1 MPPHPWNIS
10 PFREMQKKTCD
21 CLPSTNGEMV
31 RWFGFDDLMEGQILI
46 SIPILNGMTLISL
59 KITKR
64 GGSTKIS
71 PKITISKLLMEIKI
85 QNISPTKFLKYLYWT
100 KPLKIM
106 EIKIQNI
113 SPTKFLKSLYGTK
126 PLKTCTC
133 MTWIVGFFFFMRLGR
148 PMAKRWL
155 WDPCKSIWT

>member
-10 PFREMQKKTCD
+10 SFRGMQKKTWD
-21 CLPSTNGEMV
+21 FLPLTNGKMM
-31 RWFGFDDLMEGQILI
+31 RWFGFDLMEGQILI
-46 SIPILNGMTLISL
+46 SISILDWTTLIFL
-59 KITKR
+59 KINER
-64 GGSTKIS
+64 GGSTKVS
-71 PKITISKLLMEIKI
+71 PKITISRLLMEIKF
-85 QNISPTKFLKYLYWT
+85 QNISPTKFLKYLYWI

-133 MTWIVGFFFFMRLGR
+133 MTWIVGFFFFFFFHETWAAHGQKMIMR
-148 PMAKRWL
+148 PM
-155 WDPCKSIWT
+155 

>member
-1 MPPHPWNIS
+1 
-10 PFREMQKKTCD
+10 
-21 CLPSTNGEMV
+21 MV

-59 KITKR
+59 KITKMR
-64 GGSTKIS
+64 GSTKIS

-133 MTWIVGFFFFMRLGR
+133 MTWIVGFFFFFHETWAAHGQKMIMG
-148 PMAKRWL
+148 PM
-155 WDPCKSIWT
+155 

>member
-1 MPPHPWNIS
+1 
-10 PFREMQKKTCD
+10 
-21 CLPSTNGEMV
+21 MV

-85 QNISPTKFLKYLYWT
+85 PNISPTKFLKYLYWT

-113 SPTKFLKSLYGTK
+113 SPTKFLKSLYRTK
-126 PLKTCTC
+126 PLKTWTR
-133 MTWIVGFFFFMRLGR
+133 MTWIVGFFFSWDLGGPWPKDDYGTHVNPFEHKSYMLR
-148 PMAKRWL
+148 P
-155 WDPCKSIWT
+155 I